1 MEELEELLDKAIQ
14 NDIDALEKILQSINI
29 DLYRVANAK
38 LEDEEDIKDAISETT
53 IEVYNNLHK
62 LKEKSYFKTW
72 VIKILINKCND
83 IYKSKNRQLK
93 IFTKFLNSRNF
104 EVVRNHT
111 DKVDEKLDFESL
123 LRVLNY
129 DEKIVIVL
137 HYNNRY
143 TVGEIADIL
152 NTNVNTIKSRL
163 TRGKQKIE
171 KYVKEVKEN
180 GSRK

>member
-1 MEELEELLDKAIQ
+1 MEELEDLLDKAIRK
-14 NDIDALEKILQSINI
+14 DIDALEKILQYINI

-53 IEVYNNLHK
+53 IEIYKNLHK
-62 LKEKSYFKTW
+62 LKEKRYFKTW

-83 IYKSKNRQLK
+83 IYKAKNRQLK

-104 EVVRNHT
+104 EEVRNNT

-123 LRVLNY
+123 LNGLNY
-129 DEKIVIVL
+129 DERIVIVL

-143 TVGEIADIL
+143 TAGEIADIL

-163 TRGKQKIE
+163 TRGKLKIE